1 MGPCHFWI
9 GNLLAH
15 QWKARFPKEISLRQ
29 LNAYGIPI
37 ARVFFSLAIQIE
49 NATWPTCQEVNMP
62 GKKLALFFSFLMLVA
77 ALLATPS
84 ALAQS
89 TATLQGTVTDSK
101 GAVLPNATVVVRNR
115 STSAERTTQT
125 DSEGNY
131 QVAALPVGNYTIE
144 VKVQGFKT
152 QVADQ
157 VTVEVAKTVV
167 QNFQLDVGAIS
178 EQVLVSSDVPVIETT
193 TTSVGTVINQR
204 TVQEIPLNGR
214 HFVDLGLLIPGS
226 VTPPQ
231 NGFLTAPLRGQGS
244 FAFNTAGA
252 REDTVNFM
260 INGVNLNDMVQNQIT
275 FQPSINTVQ
284 EFKADNSTFSAEYG
298 RNSGAIVNIATRSGA
313 NQYHGELFEFLR
325 NEALDARNFFE
336 RTSEPAP
343 FKRNQ
348 FGFNIGGP
356 VNIPH
361 FGEGGPILSYNGK
374 NQTFFFLSYEGLRQR
389 QGLTISGVTV
399 PTDAQRAAVTDPVIL
414 KLLPLIP
421 RPNVGASGFSGSA
434 TAPVNI
440 DQWTIDLSHNMGAND
455 RLHGYYA
462 HQRDERGEPTL
473 QGNSVPGFG
482 DTRRSRRQIFTLNET
497 HSFGSSVVN
506 EARFGFNRIH
516 ITFTPNAQLNP
527 LDFGIHNGVTEP
539 IGLPQMAVT
548 GTGLNLGGPAGFP
561 QGRSDTTFVL
571 SDTLSYLRGNHS
583 FKFGGEWRRFYN
595 NNTNRDT
602 GNFAFANMAAFLNGT
617 ANTFAVTLGDV
628 SSAIAQ
634 GALGLFVQDNYKLRP
649 NFTLELGFRYDWLMS
664 PTERFDR
671 FVDFVP
677 EIVSLVRVN
686 NGIAPVYHTNAKN
699 FQPRLGFS
707 WDPFKDGKT
716 SVRGAYAILAD
727 QPVTNLVTGN
737 ATNPPFATAV
747 ALPANTTT
755 KLSEATDPGHAV
767 PGSTVSPSS
776 SDPEFD
782 NGYVQSWN
790 LNVQREIGRG
800 LAVTAGYFGSKG
812 THLRISRNLNQ
823 TFLNAALN
831 PVRPFPNLASSSPI
845 APGLPLLNITF
856 REGTSNSNY
865 NALWLTATK
874 RLSGGL
880 QFNAS
885 YTFSKSIDYNSQ
897 SSQGVTVQDSYNL
910 RGDRGLSDFDARH
923 RFVVS
928 GLYELPFKG
937 NQLKEGWQ
945 LSMITQSQSG
955 NPVTLLAGNAAAIGA
970 IQAASANSLT
980 GLATLR
986 PDINGPVTISPTAAA
1001 SGIGVQ
1007 WFPNLVCDPR
1017 PGGKCPSGSAV
1028 ILPVA
1033 AVGNRTIYHFGS
1045 MGRNVLIGPR
1055 FNNTDV
1061 SLIKRTKL
1069 GEHQLIEFRWEVF
1082 DVFNHANFGQPGR
1095 VAQVDSTAFGL
1106 ITNTRFPTGDSGSS
1120 RQMQFALKYKF

>member
-1 MGPCHFWI
+1 MLSKRI
-9 GNLLAH
+9 ALL
-15 QWKARFPKEISLRQ
+15 FPL
-29 LNAYGIPI
+29 
-37 ARVFFSLAIQIE
+37 
-49 NATWPTCQEVNMP
+49 
-62 GKKLALFFSFLMLVA
+62 LMLVA
-77 ALLATPS
+77 AFATSS

-89 TATLQGTVTDSK
+89 TATVQGTVTDTK
-101 GAVLPNATVVVRNR
+101 GAVIPNATVVVRNR
-115 STSAERTTQT
+115 NTSTERTTQT
-125 DSEGNY
+125 DSDGNY
-131 QVAALPVGNYTIE
+131 QVAALPVGVYTIE
-144 VKVQGFKT
+144 VRVQGFKT

-157 VTVEVAKTVV
+157 VTLEVAKTVV
-167 QNFQLDVGAIS
+167 QNFQMDVGAIS

-244 FAFNTAGA
+244 FAINTAGN

-260 INGVNLNDMVQNQIT
+260 INGINLNDMVQNQIT

-298 RNSGAIVNIATRSGA
+298 RNSGAIVNIATRSGV
-313 NQYHGELFEFLR
+313 NDYHGELFEFLR
-325 NEALDARNFFE
+325 NDVFDARNFFE
-336 RTSEPAP
+336 RTTNPAP

-356 VNIPH
+356 FNVPH
-361 FGEGGPILSYNGK
+361 FGSGGPVFSYHGK
-374 NQTFFFLSYEGLRQR
+374 NRTFFFFSYEGLRQR

-399 PTDAQRAAVTDPVIL
+399 PTLAQRATVTDPVI
-414 KLLPLIP
+414 KQLLPFIP
-421 RPNVGASGFSGSA
+421 LPNVGASGFAGSA

-440 DQWTIDLSHNMGAND
+440 DQWTLDLNHNIGVND

-462 HQRDERGEPTL
+462 IQRDQRGEPTL

-482 DTRRSRRQIFTLNET
+482 DTRQSRRQIFTLNET
-497 HSFGSSVVN
+497 HTFGAAVVN

-516 ITFTPNAQLNP
+516 ISFTPNAQLNP
-527 LDFGIHNGVTEP
+527 LDFGIKNGVTSP
-539 IGLPQMAVT
+539 IGLPQMAVG
-548 GTGLNLGGPAGFP
+548 GTGLNFGGPAGFP
-561 QGRSDTTFVL
+561 QGRSDTTYVV
-571 SDTLSYLRGNHS
+571 SDTLSYLRGSHS
-583 FKFGGEWRRFYN
+583 FRFGGEGRRFYN
-595 NNTNRDT
+595 NNINKDT
-602 GNFAFANMAAFLNGT
+602 GNFAFANMAAFLAGT
-617 ANTFAVTLGDV
+617 ANTFTVTLGDV

-634 GALGLFVQDNYKLRP
+634 GALGFFVQDNYKVRSNLS
-649 NFTLELGFRYDWLMS
+649 FELGFRYDWLMS

-671 FVDFVP
+671 FVDYVP
-677 EIVSLVRVN
+677 ETNSLVRVN
-686 NGIAPVYHTNAKN
+686 HGIAPVYHTNARN
-699 FQPRLGFS
+699 LQPRVGFA

-716 SVRGAYAILAD
+716 SIRGAYAILAD

-747 ALPANTTT
+747 ALPANSTTQ
-755 KLSEATDPGHAV
+755 LFNAACPAGCNSV
-767 PGSTVSPSS
+767 PGATISPSS
-776 SDPEFD
+776 SDPEFN
-782 NGYVQSWN
+782 NGYIQSWN
-790 LNVQREIGRG
+790 LNVQRELRQG

-812 THLRISRNLNQ
+812 THLRITRNLNQ
-823 TFLNAALN
+823 TFLNAALS
-831 PVRPFPNLASSSPI
+831 PVRRFPALSPNSPI
-845 APGLPLLNITF
+845 SPGVPLLNITF

-865 NALWLTATK
+865 NALWVTANK
-874 RLSGGL
+874 RMGKGL

-945 LSMITQSQSG
+945 LSFIEQSQSG
-955 NPVTLLAGNAAAIGA
+955 NPVTLLAGNVGAVGAAPSAN
-970 IQAASANSLT
+970 ANSLT

-986 PDINGPVTISPTAAA
+986 PDINGPLTISPTAAA

-1017 PGGKCPSGSAV
+1017 PGGSCPSGSV
-1028 ILPVA
+1028 VVLPVQFIS
-1033 AVGNRTIYHFGS
+1033 GKTIYHFGS
-1045 MGRNVLIGPR
+1045 LGRNVVIGPG
-1055 FNNTDV
+1055 FNNTDL

-1069 GEHQLIEFRWEVF
+1069 GEHQMIEFRWEVF
-1082 DVFNHANFGQPGR
+1082 DVLNHANFGQPGR
-1095 VAQVDSTAFGL
+1095 TAQVGSTTFGV

>member
-1 MGPCHFWI
+1 MLSKRI
-9 GNLLAH
+9 V
-15 QWKARFPKEISLRQ
+15 I
-29 LNAYGIPI
+29 
-37 ARVFFSLAIQIE
+37 
-49 NATWPTCQEVNMP
+49 
-62 GKKLALFFSFLMLVA
+62 FLVLVA
-77 ALLATPS
+77 ALLATSS

-89 TATLQGTVTDSK
+89 TATVQGTVTDSK
-101 GAVLPNATVVVRNR
+101 GDVLPNATVVVRNR

-125 DSEGNY
+125 DSSGIY
-131 QVAALPVGNYTIE
+131 QVAALPVGVYSIE
-144 VKVQGFKT
+144 VRLQGFKT
-152 QVADQ
+152 GLADQ
-157 VTVEVAKTVV
+157 VTLEVAKTVV
-167 QNFQLDVGAIS
+167 QNFQMDVGAIS
-178 EQVLVSSDVPVIETT
+178 EQVLVSSDVPVIETS

-244 FAFNTAGA
+244 FAINTAGN

-260 INGVNLNDMVQNQIT
+260 INGINLNDMVQNQIT

-298 RNSGAIVNIATRSGA
+298 RNSGAIVNIATRSGS
-313 NQYHGELFEFLR
+313 NDYHGELFEFLR
-325 NEALDARNFFE
+325 NDFFDARNFFE
-336 RTSEPAP
+336 RTSQPAP

-348 FGFNIGGP
+348 FGFNLGGP
-356 VNIPH
+356 LNLPH
-361 FGEGGPILSYNGK
+361 FGEGGPRFGYKGQNK
-374 NQTFFFLSYEGLRQR
+374 TFFFFSYEGLRQR
-389 QGLTISGVTV
+389 QGLSIAGVTV
-399 PTDAQRAAVTDPVIL
+399 PTAAQRAAVTDPVI
-414 KLLPLIP
+414 KALLPLIP
-421 RPNVGASGFSGSA
+421 LPNVGTSGFAGSA

-440 DQWTIDLSHNMGAND
+440 DQWTMDLNHNLGVND

-462 HQRDERGEPTL
+462 IQRDERGEPTL
-473 QGNSVPGFG
+473 QGNSIPGFG
-482 DTRRSRRQIFTLNET
+482 DTRQSRRQIFTLNET
-497 HSFGSSVVN
+497 HTFGSAVVN

-516 ITFTPNAQLNP
+516 ISFTPNARLNP
-527 LDFGIHNGVTEP
+527 LDFGIKNGVTEP
-539 IGLPQMAVT
+539 IGLPQLAIT
-548 GTGLNLGGPAGFP
+548 GTGLNFGGPAGFP
-561 QGRSDTTFVL
+561 QGRSDTTYVV

-583 FKFGGEWRRFYN
+583 FRFGGEWRRFYN
-595 NNTNRDT
+595 NNSTKDT

-634 GALGLFVQDNYKLRP
+634 GALGVFVQDNWKVRP
-649 NFTLELGFRYDWLMS
+649 NLTFELGFRYDWLMS
-664 PTERFDR
+664 PTERFDK
-671 FVDFVP
+671 FVDYVP
-677 EIVSLVRVN
+677 EINSLVRVN
-686 NGIAPVYHTNAKN
+686 NGVAPVYHTNSKN
-699 FQPRLGFS
+699 FQPRLGFA

-716 SVRGAYAILAD
+716 SIRGAYAILAD

-755 KLSEATDPGHAV
+755 QLSNAACSVGCNAV
-767 PGSTVSPSS
+767 PGTTVSPSS

-782 NGYVQSWN
+782 NAYIQSWN
-790 LNVQREIGRG
+790 LNVQRELQQG
-800 LAVTAGYFGSKG
+800 LAVTVGYYGSKG
-812 THLRISRNLNQ
+812 THLRLTRNLNQ

-831 PVRPFPNLASSSPI
+831 PVRRFPTLSASSPI
-845 APGLPLLNITF
+845 EPGKPLLNITF
-856 REGTSNSNY
+856 REGTGNSNY
-865 NALWLTATK
+865 NALWVTANK
-874 RLSGGL
+874 RMGKGL

-910 RGDRGLSDFDARH
+910 RGDRGLSDFDVRH
-923 RFVVS
+923 RFVIS

-945 LSMITQSQSG
+945 FSFIEQSQSG
-955 NPVTLLAGNAAAIGA
+955 NPVTLLAGNAGAIGA
-970 IQAASANSLT
+970 NIPAANANSLT

-986 PDINGPVTISPTAAA
+986 PDVTGPVTISPTAAPT
-1001 SGIGVQ
+1001 GIGVQ

-1017 PGGKCPSGSAV
+1017 PGGSCPSGSTV
-1028 ILPVA
+1028 VLPVQFI
-1033 AVGNRTIYHFGS
+1033 GGKTIYHFGS
-1045 MGRNVLIGPR
+1045 MGRNVIIGPS
-1055 FNNTDV
+1055 FHNTDL

-1069 GEHQLIEFRWEVF
+1069 SERQMIEFRWEVF

-1095 VAQVDSTAFGL
+1095 TAQVGSTAFGV